1 VKKLARN
8 FSRKHIIAIVLGA
21 GLAGAPLL
29 LFDYWLS
36 RAIQRQTADEI
47 TTSAKRAIALADTRV
62 SQAITALD
70 GLVAA
75 GVRSCVGADLD
86 AMQRTVFAIPPLKEI
101 AMVDP
106 GGETSCTHFGSMYG
120 RRIAISSEPLA
131 GSNYLIEVVEVAD
144 RDRRVRVRRQT
155 AGDYDTPAG
164 LLPAELFVPQ
174 VSTHGGQLGARA
186 RMFTAN
192 GAVLGENGSVPA
204 GEVSPPLTVRSTS
217 NKFGF
222 VVEMAVPQ
230 SAIGPPSGDLE
241 RLGLLA
247 KITVGIVL
255 IGFTLLLPRPQ
266 RDNPVAELERA
277 LEAGEF
283 IPYYQPIVD
292 IRSGQLRGA
301 EVLVRWKKPD
311 GSLVLPGAFVP
322 LAESSGLILAMTRRL
337 MRHVCSELGPAI
349 GMRPGLKIGFNMAAR
364 LFRDES
370 IVKEVRNAFAG
381 SPIDL
386 SQVVLELTE
395 RDPIESLTETRRVIA
410 ALQGIGVRIA
420 IDDVGTGH
428 SGLSY
433 MLKLGVDI
441 IKIDKMFV
449 DAIGSDRNSKTIV
462 ETLIDLAHNMRMDVI
477 AEGVETFEQVIHLR
491 DLGIRSAQGYV
502 FAPPLPGSAFLQLI
516 EAIDP
521 VPAAA
526 LEGKVAGAARRY
538 MSARTRFSPA

>member
-1 VKKLARN
+1 VSKLARI
-8 FSRKHIIAIVLGA
+8 FPRQHIIAVVLGA
-21 GLAGAPLL
+21 VLAGAPLL

-36 RAIQRQTADEI
+36 RAIQRQAGDEV
-47 TTSAKRAIALADTRV
+47 TTSAQRVIALADARV
-62 SQAITALD
+62 SQVVTALD

-75 GVRSCVGADLD
+75 GVRSCTGADLD
-86 AMQRTVFAIPPLKEI
+86 AMRRAVFVTPPLKEI

-106 GGETSCTHFGSMYG
+106 DGGTRCTHFGTLYG
-120 RRIAISSEPLA
+120 QRVAVSSEPLA
-131 GSNYLIEVVEVAD
+131 SSNYLIEVVEVAD
-144 RDRRVRVRRQT
+144 RDRRVRIRRQP
-155 AGDYDTPAG
+155 AGDYDVPAG
-164 LLPAELFVPQ
+164 LMPAEMLVPLLNPHAGQ
-174 VSTHGGQLGARA
+174 VRSRA
-186 RMFTAN
+186 RIFTAN
-192 GAVLGENGSVPA
+192 GVVLGENGSLPP
-204 GEVSPPLTVRSTS
+204 GEGSPPLTARSTS
-217 NKFGF
+217 SKFGF

-230 SAIGPPSGDLE
+230 SAVGSPSGDLE
-241 RLGLLA
+241 RLGLVA

-266 RDNPVAELERA
+266 RNNPVAELERA

-301 EVLVRWKKPD
+301 EVLIRWKKPD
-311 GSLVLPGAFVP
+311 GTLVLPGAFVP
-322 LAESSGLILAMTRRL
+322 LAESSGLILPMTRRM
-337 MRHVCSELGPAI
+337 MRHVCTELGPVI
-349 GMRPGLKIGFNMAAR
+349 GARPGLKIGFNMAAR

-395 RDPIESLTETRRVIA
+395 RDPIDNLTETRRVIA
-410 ALQGIGVRIA
+410 ALQGIGLRIA

-449 DAIGSDRNSKTIV
+449 DAIGSDRNSTTIV
-462 ETLIDLAHNMRMDVI
+462 ETLIDLATNMRMDVI

-521 VPAAA
+521 LPAAS

-538 MSARTRFSPA
+538 ISARTRFSPA

>member
-1 VKKLARN
+1 MNEHHVASVTNRRHRTRWVLLGFLGLAACSTLLGALDRVRAQGTDGPTLQ
-8 FSRKHIIAIVLGA
+8 SGEYVLGPMDKVRLKVFA
-21 GLAGAPLL
+21 WRPAR
-29 LFDYWLS
+29 DV
-36 RAIQRQTADEI
+36 

-62 SQAITALD
+62 SQVITALD

-86 AMQRTVFAIPPLKEI
+86 AMQRTRFAVPPLKEL

-106 GGETSCTHFGSMYG
+106 EGGTRCTHFGSMYG
-120 RRIAISSEPLA
+120 RRIATSSEPLA
-131 GSNYLIEVVEVAD
+131 GTNYLIEVVEVAD
-144 RDRRVRVRRQT
+144 RDHRVRVRRQT
-155 AGDYDTPAG
+155 TGDYDTPAG

-186 RMFTAN
+186 RMFTAS

-204 GEVSPPLTVRSTS
+204 GKVSPPLTVRSTS

-301 EVLVRWKKPD
+301 EVLIRWKKPD
-311 GSLVLPGAFVP
+311 GTLVLPGAFVP
-322 LAESSGLILAMTRRL
+322 LAELSGLILAMTRRM
-337 MRHVCSELGPAI
+337 MRHVCSEIGTGGRRAGAQDRLQHGGAI
-349 GMRPGLKIGFNMAAR
+349 VSAT
-364 LFRDES
+364 ES

-395 RDPIESLTETRRVIA
+395 RDPIENLTETRRVIA

-449 DAIGSDRNSKTIV
+449 DAIGCRPQPRDHRGDADRSRAQH
-462 ETLIDLAHNMRMDVI
+462 AHGCDRGRGGDVRTGHPP
-477 AEGVETFEQVIHLR
+477 ARSRQPSRPRLR
-491 DLGIRSAQGYV
+491 L
-502 FAPPLPGSAFLQLI
+502 F
-516 EAIDP
+516 
-521 VPAAA
+521 PAAPGGG
-526 LEGKVAGAARRY
+526 L
-538 MSARTRFSPA
+538 SCN